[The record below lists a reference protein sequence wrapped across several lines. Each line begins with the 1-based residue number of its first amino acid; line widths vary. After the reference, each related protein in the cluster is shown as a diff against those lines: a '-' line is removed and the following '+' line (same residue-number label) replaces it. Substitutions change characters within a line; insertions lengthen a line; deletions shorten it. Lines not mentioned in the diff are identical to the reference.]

1 MKLYLKFLTM
11 FVTISLLIFCLAKLI
26 FPEDVGVF
34 ELLMEILGDIPFAY
48 MCYNLCKEVQVES
61 TFDRACQM
69 AKKNRMVIK
78 EENDMCYF
86 EMSGL
91 RGFWFDRI
99 AFNKGN
105 NTMVGPKY
113 IIQKW
118 MK

>member
-26 FPEDVGVF
+26 FPEDIGIFDLVF
-34 ELLMEILGDIPFAY
+34 EILGDIPIAY
-48 MCYNLCKEVQVES
+48 MCYNLCKEVHGES

-69 AKKNRMVIK
+69 ARENHLAIK
-78 EENDMCYF
+78 EEDEMCFF
-86 EMSGL
+86 ELTGL
-91 RGFWFDRI
+91 KRFWFDKI

-105 NTMVGPKY
+105 NTLVGPKY

-118 MK
+118 MM